1 MLAAWWLALAGLP
14 VFTQPVPRIEAPHLS
29 AALAVAARRI
39 SLRAPCYALVCP
51 DAEWTG
57 RRPRALPPPTA
68 PGARQ
73 HLPVPQPRAARWL
86 NRRLIGLYAPA
97 SARDRVLAYARNW
110 RVDTSYRLDAI
121 RERDT
126 QLRIEVGT
134 GYRIQPYVDN
144 GTAVPGPVA
153 RGGLTVSRQFGHHAR
168 LKQRLLV
175 ETGRENAYLR
185 QSIGLDWQLRPH
197 LVLHS
202 SIEMWHD
209 TAADGGDGLTRRSGA
224 LRLRYAF

>member
-1 MLAAWWLALAGLP
+1 MLAAWWLALVGLP
-14 VFTQPVPRIEAPHLS
+14 VFTQPVPRIEAPQLP
-29 AALAVAARRI
+29 AAMAVAARRI
-39 SLRAPCYALVCP
+39 SLRTPCYALVCR

-57 RRPRALPPPTA
+57 RRPRALPPPPA
-68 PGARQ
+68 PGVRER
-73 HLPVPQPRAARWL
+73 LPAPQVRAAHWL
-86 NRRLIGLYAPA
+86 NRRLVGLYAPA

-126 QLRIEVGT
+126 KLRIELGT

-153 RGGLTVSRQFGHHAR
+153 RGGLSLSQRFGRHAR
-168 LKQRLLV
+168 ISQRLLV

-185 QSIGLDWQLRPH
+185 QSIGLDWQLLPR
-197 LVLHS
+197 LALHS

-209 TAADGGDGLTRRSGA
+209 TAADGGDGLTRRSGT